1 MEELLKWLN
10 SFEGLPIEPTRQNVV
25 EKIWELNSK
34 PLSSQGMVFTRRY
47 YKMTYKPPFRVG
59 KKQGKAVLDSNG
71 LLVTFFEKSE
81 SQALLFCDYLNGH

>member
-59 KKQGKAVLDSNG
+59 KKQGKAVLDGSG
-71 LLVTFFEKSE
+71 REVIFFKDSE
-81 SQALLFCDYLNGH
+81 VQAKLYCDYLNGH